1 MDIKTDFFTKKSR
14 KKLTPKSFLYKNVY
28 EIVPVIKGKKKK
40 ISQDLFEIL
49 KFNEYQKIEKINFNV
64 KQLKLICGKYK
75 LKKSGD
81 KKELIFRAY
90 NYLKFSHFSIKI
102 QKIYRGYLRRK
113 INKLRGPSF
122 YSRKCT
128 NETDFLTLTPL
139 KNLNQEQFFSYKDI
153 DGFVY
158 GFDIRSLH
166 NLCLSCDKVSNPYNR
181 NLIPKKVKNNLLNLI
196 KLSKTMNENLII
208 EIKDEVEKMSIKK
221 KVELKTLKVFQ
232 DIDVHGFTTDTC
244 WFLDLNRH
252 RLIKYLKELIDIW
265 EYRANLIQEVKAK
278 ICPPNGRP
286 FLGLNVFNME
296 LHDDSRLKLAILKII
311 DKFITSGVS
320 KSDRSLGAY
329 YVLGTFTIVSQDAR
343 NALPWMYES
352 FMINSH

>member
-1 MDIKTDFFTKKSR
+1 MDIKTDFSTKKSR

-28 EIVPVIKGKKKK
+28 ESVPVMKGKKKK

-81 KKELIFRAY
+81 KKELIFRVY
-90 NYLKFSHFSIKI
+90 NYLKFSYFSIKI

-158 GFDIRSLH
+158 GFDIRSIH

-181 NLIPKKVKNNLLNLI
+181 NLIPVKVKRNLLNLI

-232 DIDVHGFTTDTC
+232 NIDVHGFTTDTG
-244 WFLDLNRH
+244 WFLDLNRP
-252 RLIKYLKELIDIW
+252 RLVRYLKELVDIW

-296 LHDDSRLKLAILKII
+296 LHDESRLKLAILKII
-311 DKFITSGVS
+311 DKLITSGVS

-329 YVLGTFTIVSQDAR
+329 YVLGTFTIVSQNAR